1 MKYLT
6 TQARIFMVVC
16 ERCAAGFSVEVVAHA

>member
-1 MKYLT
+1 MKDLT

-16 ERCAAGFSVEVVAHA
+16 ERSAPGFSVEVVANA